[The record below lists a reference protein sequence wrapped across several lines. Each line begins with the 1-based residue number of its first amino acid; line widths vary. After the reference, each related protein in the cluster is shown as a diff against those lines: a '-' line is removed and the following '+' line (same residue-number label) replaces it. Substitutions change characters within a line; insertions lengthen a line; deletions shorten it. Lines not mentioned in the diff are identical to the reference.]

1 MDGTQ
6 STTAERSFPV
16 TLPGE
21 KGEPLPYRVLRVI
34 ARAITRL
41 TMVPQY
47 VGLEHIPEEP
57 PYLLVTNHLSL
68 FDLPLLLSII
78 PHTIRAFAANEHRWN
93 PIYWPF
99 LKAGGSIWV
108 RRGEVDRRALREALE
123 VLERGEVL
131 GLAPEGTRSG
141 EAHALQ
147 KGKAGAAY
155 LATRAELP
163 ILPIGIAGTENVKRR
178 LPRLRRTPV
187 QLVIGQPFCLP
198 KNGRV
203 RSQTLHQ
210 FVDLIMCRIAE
221 LLPEEYRGVYADQV
235 KSDSDSSAQTRVR
248 S

>member
-1 MDGTQ
+1 MQ
-6 STTAERSFPV
+6 
-16 TLPGE
+16 
-21 KGEPLPYRVLRVI
+21 
-34 ARAITRL
+34 
-41 TMVPQY
+41 PQY
-47 VGLEHIPEEP
+47 VGVEHIPEEP

-68 FDLPLLLSII
+68 FDLPLLLSIF
-78 PHTIRAFAANEHRWN
+78 PHTVRAFAANEHRWN

-141 EAHALQ
+141 ETHALQ
-147 KGKAGAAY
+147 EGKAGAAY
-155 LATRAELP
+155 LATRADLP
-163 ILPIGIAGTENVKRR
+163 IVPVGIAGTEKVKRT
-178 LPRLRRTPV
+178 LPKLRRTPV
-187 QLVIGQPFCLP
+187 QLVVGRPFRLP

-221 LLPEEYRGVYADQV
+221 LLPAEYRGVYADRIEEGGEV
-235 KSDSDSSAQTRVR
+235 ANPE
-248 S
+248 